1 MSSNCVNIN
10 GNMVNVPI
18 RSGGSIDL
26 TDYRSSNERENELR
40 QLLAE
45 NGCRAS
51 NSYEMKVCMQ
61 NNSGVV
67 KQFLDR
73 NFIKSLGNN
82 ICRR

>member
-1 MSSNCVNIN
+1 MSSNCVNLN
-10 GNMVNVPI
+10 GQLVNIPI

-40 QLLAE
+40 QLLAN
-45 NGCRAS
+45 NGCNAN
-51 NSYEMKVCMQ
+51 NSYDMKICMQ

-67 KQFLDR
+67 LEFLNRQF
-73 NFIKSLGNN
+73 NQSLGNN